1 MIPVQTI
8 VEFPMYDTF
17 MEILRVSPGVFEDKA
32 NNNTLTG

>member
-17 MEILRVSPGVFEDKA
+17 MEILRVGVGVFEEKA
-32 NNNTLTG
+32 NNNTMIG

>member
-17 MEILRVSPGVFEDKA
+17 MEILRVSVGVFAEKT
-32 NNNTLTG
+32 NNNTR